1 MAMGAAVGG
10 VVSET
15 FSPRIGL
22 AMLPIMIFI
31 GLIIL
36 SIGRSRLSAANDV
49 PTEEEDLQAMKDISD
64 ESK

>member
-1 MAMGAAVGG
+1 MALGAAVGG
-10 VVSET
+10 VVSES

-36 SIGRSRLSAANDV
+36 SIGRARLSAANDV
-49 PTEEEDLQAMKDISD
+49 PTEEEDLQAMKDISN

>member
-1 MAMGAAVGG
+1 VGAAVGG
-10 VVSET
+10 VVSEV

-31 GLIIL
+31 GLVIL
-36 SIGRSRLSAANDV
+36 SIGRERLSAANDI
-49 PTEEEDLQAMKDISD
+49 PTDEEDLQAMKDISN